1 MPQAVKLGRS
11 MWVKT
16 KNSWFYDVVMGGKA
30 LPHIWRRVAVVAL
43 LAIGVSWGYHHIRW
57 MHFSLSITPFTLI
70 GVPLGIFLGFRN
82 NASYDRFWEGRKLWG
97 SLVNTTRSFA
107 RQITTFIEA
116 PADASQEVREAVI
129 AEQIALVRIVIAY
142 VHAFRHHLRD
152 QDPKVGLEEVLTQH
166 ELAAVTIQENVPM
179 ALLSL
184 LGERLADA
192 RRRGWL
198 HVMHAPVLEAC
209 LVSLTDVQ
217 GACERIKT
225 TPIPYSYT
233 VLMHRIVGGYCVLL
247 PFGLAE
253 ALGWV
258 SIAVVVVVSYALF
271 GLDAIGDELEQPFGT
286 DMNDLALFAISR
298 TIEINLLR
306 RIGATEVPA
315 PAKPHQG
322 VLA

>member
-1 MPQAVKLGRS
+1 

-16 KNSWFYDVVMGGKA
+16 KNSWFYDVVMGGRT
-30 LPHIWRRVAVVAL
+30 LPHIWRRVLVVAA
-43 LAIGVSWGYHHIRW
+43 LASAVTWGFHNLKW
-57 MHFSLSITPFTLI
+57 MHFSLTVTPFTLI
-70 GVPLGIFLGFRN
+70 GLPLAIFLGFRN

-107 RQITTFIEA
+107 RQITTFIES
-116 PADASQEVREAVI
+116 PADATQEERDAVT
-129 AEQIALVRIVIAY
+129 AEQASLVRIVIAY

-152 QDPKVGLEEVLTQH
+152 QDTKAGLDEVLTKD
-166 ELAAVTIQENVPM
+166 ELARVSLQENVPLAIL
-179 ALLSL
+179 ALL
-184 LGERLADA
+184 GDRLASA

-198 HVMHAPVLEAC
+198 HVMHAPVLEAS

-233 VLMHRIVGGYCVLL
+233 VLMHRIVGGYCILL
-247 PFGLAE
+247 PFGIGE
-253 ALGWV
+253 AMGWASV
-258 SIAVVVVVSYALF
+258 PVVIVVSYALF
-271 GLDAIGDELEQPFGT
+271 GLDAVGDELEQPFGT
-286 DMNDLALFAISR
+286 DTHDLALFAISR